1 MTLQQLRQVI
11 AIADS
16 GSLNEAARR
25 LYVSQPNLSSV
36 VKELEKEIGITLFL
50 RSNRGIQ
57 LTPEGKQFIG
67 FARQVVEQYA
77 LLEDRYIGKKAKK
90 VFSVSAQ
97 HYSFAVKAF
106 VETVKR
112 VGMDKYEFAMHETK
126 TGQVIDNVKN
136 MTSELGILYL
146 SDFNEQVLHKIFAE
160 NSLVFTE
167 LFACDTF
174 VYLWKGHP
182 LAGKKE
188 ISMDE
193 LEEYPCLS
201 FEQGDS
207 NSFYFAEEML
217 STLEYK
223 RVIKADDRATMLN
236 LMVGLNGYTL
246 CSGII
251 SEELNGSDYAAI
263 PLKESQVMHIG
274 YLRHRDVRLSDI
286 GKIYLEE
293 IQKTTGTQRGEEKAE
308 G

>member
-11 AIADS
+11 TIADS
-16 GSLNEAARR
+16 GSLNEAARK
-25 LYVSQPNLSSV
+25 LYVSQPNLSGV
-36 VKELEKEIGITLFL
+36 LKDLEKEIGITLFL
-50 RSNRGIQ
+50 RSNRGIS
-57 LTPEGKQFIG
+57 LTPEGKEFIG

-90 VFSVSAQ
+90 VFSVSAH

-112 VGMDKYEFAMHETK
+112 VGMDKYEFAMHETR

-146 SDFNEQVLHKIFAE
+146 SDFNEPVLRKIFAE

-167 LFACDTF
+167 LFACDTY
-174 VYLWKGHP
+174 VYLWKRHP

-188 ISMDE
+188 ISMAE
-193 LEEYPCLS
+193 LAEYPCLS

-223 RVIKADDRATMLN
+223 RLIKADDRATMLN

-274 YLRHRDVRLSDI
+274 YVRHKDVRLSEI
-286 GKIYLEE
+286 GTIYLEE
-293 IQKTTGTQRGEEKAE
+293 IRKTTGTKREEN
-308 G
+308 